1 MESHGRLRIEVFVE
15 KMFQENGLLA
25 WCDGGRDCWIID
37 PGFPPQCDRLVQ
49 AARQRQLSPAALLLT
64 HGHVDHIAGNK
75 NVRAAFPEI
84 PIWAPRA
91 EREFLV
97 DAEVNLS
104 ASMGLPVTS
113 PPADRLLEP
122 GEMLDLGGLAFNVL
136 DVAGHSPG
144 GLAYYCAAAG
154 VVISGDALFAGSI
167 GRVDFPGSSGARL
180 VGNIRRNL
188 LTLPDETVVYSG
200 HGPTTTIGR
209 ERRSNPFLTGQ
220 VELDEP

>member
-1 MESHGRLRIEVFVE
+1 MQSHGPLRIEVFIE
-15 KMFQENGLLA
+15 QMFQQNGLLV
-25 WCDGGRDCWIID
+25 WCDGGRDCWIVD
-37 PGFPPQCDRLVQ
+37 PGFPPQCDRIVQ
-49 AARQRQLSPAALLLT
+49 SVQQRELTPAALLLT
-64 HGHVDHIAGNK
+64 HCHVDHIAGNK
-75 NVRAAFPEI
+75 TVRAAFPAV

-91 EREFLV
+91 EREFLT

-104 ASMGLPVTS
+104 AQMGLPVTS
-113 PPADRLLEP
+113 PPADRLLAPRES
-122 GEMLDLGGLAFNVL
+122 LTLSDLSFDVL

-154 VVISGDALFAGSI
+154 VAIVGDALFAGGI

-180 VGNIRRNL
+180 IGNIRKHL
-188 LTLPDETVVYSG
+188 LSLPDDTIVYSG

-220 VELDEP
+220 IDPDEL